1 VRRTPEQPVNI
12 PFDQPEGDT
21 SVERPM
27 VVRNETSP
35 FPEMD
40 QPCLAND
47 FLKRFEIEDRA
58 IISHIFHQW
67 AKKQAFQNPKR
78 LLDKIGFVIDE
89 RLRGKGYK
97 RKDVLCKLKS
107 FLSGDEAFGYAQYV
121 IKWEQIP
128 IDKRSHLMRERQ
140 EHFQKQRIENS
151 MGSSEPTPKQISY
164 LRNLGCTITPT
175 SRLHASHLIEKY
187 KSL

>member
-78 LLDKIGFVIDE
+78 LLDKVLNISFYIGWMPYAID
-89 RLRGKGYK
+89 
-97 RKDVLCKLKS
+97 S
-107 FLSGDEAFGYAQYV
+107 FL
-121 IKWEQIP
+121 
-128 IDKRSHLMRERQ
+128 
-140 EHFQKQRIENS
+140 
-151 MGSSEPTPKQISY
+151 
-164 LRNLGCTITPT
+164 
-175 SRLHASHLIEKY
+175 
-187 KSL
+187 